1 MRVTDIGG
9 CTHSPQLR
17 GAAPPLVETSH
28 EKHAGVDDSPGQIA
42 AKRAEEHGPNLDC
55 VCGHDAERQSEGKRH
70 YQAEQD
76 LRDPVHRFQ
85 DSIRRFGRKLRHGS
99 TAIWTV
105 HFPSLSGP
113 MRARPFC
120 LVRDFPVSL

>member
-1 MRVTDIGG
+1 MRITYISGR
-9 CTHSPQLR
+9 THSPQLH

-42 AKRAEEHGPNLDC
+42 AERAEEHGPNLDG

-76 LRDPVHRFQ
+76 L
-85 DSIRRFGRKLRHGS
+85 
-99 TAIWTV
+99 
-105 HFPSLSGP
+105 
-113 MRARPFC
+113 
-120 LVRDFPVSL
+120 